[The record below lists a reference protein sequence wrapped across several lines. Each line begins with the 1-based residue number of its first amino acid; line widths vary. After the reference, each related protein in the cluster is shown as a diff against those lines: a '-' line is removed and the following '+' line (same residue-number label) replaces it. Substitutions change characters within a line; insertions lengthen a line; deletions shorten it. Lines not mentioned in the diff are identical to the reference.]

1 MGATYADSYAAIGV
15 HAGCEFGGTP
25 CGLNGG
31 PDPVRQGALAHRA
44 MGANARPVPVIV
56 FHGDRDFTVPPVNGD
71 QVVRQWIATD
81 DLADDGRDDG
91 SVPVTPS
98 STVSGGRPGGRA
110 YEVDLYADRAGAPLI
125 EHWVVRGMGHAW
137 SGGCACEPFT
147 DPDGPDAT
155 AASWA
160 FFRAHPRR

>member
-1 MGATYADSYAAIGV
+1 MGATYADSTPPSACTPGVSSAARP
-15 HAGCEFGGTP
+15 AA
-25 CGLNGG
+25 LNSG

-44 MGANARPVPVIV
+44 MGANARPRARDRVPRRSATI
-56 FHGDRDFTVPPVNGD
+56 PPVNGD

-98 STVSGGRPGGRA
+98 STVNGGRPGGRA
-110 YEVDLYADRAGAPLI
+110 YKVDLYADRAGVCPHRALGRAGNGAR
-125 EHWVVRGMGHAW
+125 VVGRLRVRALHR
-137 SGGCACEPFT
+137 PN
-147 DPDGPDAT
+147 GPDAT

>member
-1 MGATYADSYAAIGV
+1 MRTPTPPSACTPGVSSAARP
-15 HAGCEFGGTP
+15 AAP
-25 CGLNGG
+25 NSG

-91 SVPVTPS
+91 SVVQS
-98 STVSGGRPGGRA
+98 RRRRRSTARPGGRA